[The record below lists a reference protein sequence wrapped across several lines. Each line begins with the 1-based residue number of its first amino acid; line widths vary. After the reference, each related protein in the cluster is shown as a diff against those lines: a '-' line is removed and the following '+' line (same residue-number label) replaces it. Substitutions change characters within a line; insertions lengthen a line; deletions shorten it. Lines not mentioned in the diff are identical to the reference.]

1 MSKKKQHIDPSKIHI
16 KHIEEL
22 FSEID
27 ELDSSNDNKKIEIK
41 VAHNSAYDVSQNGF
55 LLGLQIVFE
64 SHEENNISECKF
76 RYNFYFE
83 VDNLSEMYSLNE
95 DDFPVFQKLF
105 VATLSGI
112 SYSTLRG
119 IIMEKTSNTPWGTL
133 ILPVID
139 PSKILESWISQE

>member
-1 MSKKKQHIDPSKIHI
+1 MSKQKQHIDPSKIHI

-95 DDFPVFQKLF
+95 DDLPVFQKLF

-119 IIMEKTSNTPWGTL
+119 VIMEKTSNTPWGTL

>member
-95 DDFPVFQKLF
+95 DDFPVFQTLF

>member
-1 MSKKKQHIDPSKIHI
+1 MSKQKQHIDPSKIHI

-95 DDFPVFQKLF
+95 DDLPVFQKLF

>member
-1 MSKKKQHIDPSKIHI
+1 SKIHI

-95 DDFPVFQKLF
+95 DDFPV
-105 VATLSGI
+105 
-112 SYSTLRG
+112 
-119 IIMEKTSNTPWGTL
+119 
-133 ILPVID
+133 
-139 PSKILESWISQE
+139 